1 MQLTMVSCLQAICR
15 DLWALHLSLLP
26 TPPSPEPYIHAQDL
40 RGEPSGST
48 GDVSAILSQSHR
60 PEASKPN
67 PDPDTSTST
76 NRTQQDG
83 VDAKTGSR
91 DEQSDSEDSSSSDD
105 DDDSGNENRRPSP
118 EDDPELAA
126 MLRENS
132 IASSSSEDEDEGEG
146 GAGSA
151 DKPNSQPRKHRG
163 PGSRRKYEAPPSTIA
178 VLALACWILRV
189 PAMCLD
195 FIR

>member
-1 MQLTMVSCLQAICR
+1 MEA
-15 DLWALHLSLLP
+15 DPH
-26 TPPSPEPYIHAQDL
+26 YDD
-40 RGEPSGST
+40 GESTTDDENGSQT
-48 GDVSAILSQSHR
+48 
-60 PEASKPN
+60 
-67 PDPDTSTST
+67 T
-76 NRTQQDG
+76 
-83 VDAKTGSR
+83 
-91 DEQSDSEDSSSSDD
+91 
-105 DDDSGNENRRPSP
+105 

-189 PAMCLD
+189 PAMYLD

>member
-1 MQLTMVSCLQAICR
+1 MRLTDISIHQAICR
-15 DLWALHLSLLP
+15 DLWSLHLSLLP
-26 TPPSPEPYIHAQDL
+26 TPPSPEPYIHAQEL
-40 RGEPSGST
+40 RGEATGSV

-60 PEASKPN
+60 PKASKPDL
-67 PDPDTSTST
+67 DPDTSTST
-76 NRTQQDG
+76 TKQPDG
-83 VDAKTGSR
+83 VDADASPR
-91 DEQSDSEDSSSSDD
+91 REQSDSEDSSLSDD
-105 DDDSGNENRRPSP
+105 DNDSGNENRRPSP

-126 MLRENS
+126 MLLENS

-189 PAMCLD
+189 PAMYLD
-195 FIR
+195 LIR